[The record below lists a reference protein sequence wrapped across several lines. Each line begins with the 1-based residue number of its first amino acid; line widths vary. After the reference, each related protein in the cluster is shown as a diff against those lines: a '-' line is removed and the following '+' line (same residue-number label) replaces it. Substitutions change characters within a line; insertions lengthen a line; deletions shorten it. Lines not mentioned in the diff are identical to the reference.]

1 MATTAKAFN
10 WRIDTEN
17 SQAVGCGYI
26 EDAFNAMELA
36 VKNRP
41 YICGEQFTT
50 ADVLAAS
57 YLGWEMQQKVIEER
71 PAFREYVDRLEKRP
85 AAARANE
92 LDNALIET
100 LTPA

>member
-1 MATTAKAFN
+1 
-10 WRIDTEN
+10 
-17 SQAVGCGYI
+17 
-26 EDAFNAMELA
+26 
-36 VKNRP
+36 
-41 YICGEQFTT
+41 
-50 ADVLAAS
+50 
-57 YLGWEMQQKVIEER
+57 MQQKVIEER